1 MKNDVEQVEQA
12 VDDNNQDP
20 DYVPSEEEVEGGDR
34 AEVEDGDLAEME
46 DGDQA
51 EMGGGDQAEV
61 EGGEQ
66 AKKESGDQAKK
77 EDRGRLTKRRGATK
91 KHLQGVS
98 VKKTVNMTLEIKA
111 WTIRTLDNVNIAK
124 AIMLTVIMSVY
135 M

>member
-1 MKNDVEQVEQA
+1 M
-12 VDDNNQDP
+12 DDNQDPDKDDDNQDPDNDDDNQDP
-20 DYVPSEEEVEGGDR
+20 DYVPSEESGDEVEGGD
-34 AEVEDGDLAEME
+34 
-46 DGDQA
+46 QA
-51 EMGGGDQAEV
+51 RKV
-61 EGGEQ
+61 YC
-66 AKKESGDQAKK
+66 
-77 EDRGRLTKRRGATK
+77 GRQTKRRGATK